1 MEYEEIL
8 ISLYASYHLYFP
20 SKNHFRGVR
29 IPVIFEDEVN
39 FTIQVLQLQLALYT
53 QTTPFSFWYS
63 VKT

>member
-1 MEYEEIL
+1 MKKSSSVFMRL
-8 ISLYASYHLYFP
+8 TTCTFP
-20 SKNHFRGVR
+20 QNHFRGVR
-29 IPVIFEDEVN
+29 IPVIFEEEVN